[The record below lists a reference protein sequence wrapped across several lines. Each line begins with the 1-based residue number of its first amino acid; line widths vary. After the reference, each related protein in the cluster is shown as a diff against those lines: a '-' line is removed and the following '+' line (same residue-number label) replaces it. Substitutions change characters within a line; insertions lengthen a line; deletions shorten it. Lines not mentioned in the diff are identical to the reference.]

1 MTAAQDKPGER
12 DISGKLDILQASLLV
27 QDGQFAEAEQILLRN
42 GFPPRSVAEL
52 DLLAR
57 IEVQKG
63 DDEQARNLWMMALKI
78 DPDFS
83 PAREALAVLASP
95 WRLRQGAIRVGRIVA
110 YGLVG
115 ALAFFGLWRLGIYQ
129 TPVEMPNAIEP
140 VVADPA
146 MPENQNMLES
156 LRQLPAASVNFTVIP
171 PFPIFAEGASWG
183 GGGAAWTAELAQLL
197 SEASSNFFIRV
208 VVRATSREVASMPDI
223 MDRRIDA
230 LQSVLA
236 SNKVPIRTWWATGI
250 SRRDEEGRTP
260 YFVLV
265 RKN

>member
-1 MTAAQDKPGER
+1 MTPAQDKPGEQ

-27 QDGQFAEAEQILLRN
+27 QDGQYAEAEQIILRG
-42 GFPPRSVAEL
+42 GFPPRSIAEL

-78 DPDFS
+78 DPEFS
-83 PAREALAVLASP
+83 PAREALEVLASP
-95 WRLRQGAIRVGRIVA
+95 WRLWRVAVRIGRILV

-115 ALAFFGLWRLGIYQ
+115 VLAFFGLWRLGIDQ
-129 TPVEMPNAIEP
+129 TPDENSNVIGP
-140 VVADPA
+140 VVSEPA
-146 MPENQNMLES
+146 MPDSHNMLES
-156 LRQLPAASVNFTVIP
+156 LQQLPAASVNFTVIP
-171 PFPIFAEGASWG
+171 PSPIFADGASWG
-183 GGGAAWTAELAQLL
+183 IGGADWMAEVAPLL

-208 VVRATSREVASMPDI
+208 VVRATSKEVASMPDV
-223 MDRRIDA
+223 MERRIDV

-236 SNKVPIRTWWATGI
+236 SNMVPVRTWWATGI
-250 SRRDEEGRTP
+250 SRRVEDGRTP

>member
-1 MTAAQDKPGER
+1 MIAAQDKPGEQG
-12 DISGKLDILQASLLV
+12 ITGKLDILQASLLV
-27 QDGQFAEAEQILLRN
+27 HDGHYAEAEQILLRG

-63 DDEQARNLWMMALKI
+63 DDEQARNLWMMALKM
-78 DPDFS
+78 DPGFS
-83 PAREALAVLASP
+83 PATEALEVLASP
-95 WRLRQGAIRVGRIVA
+95 WRLWSFAVRIGRILV

-115 ALAFFGLWRLGIYQ
+115 VLAFFGLWRLGIDQ
-129 TPVEMPNAIEP
+129 TPDENSTVIGP
-140 VVADPA
+140 VVSEPA
-146 MPENQNMLES
+146 MPSSPNMLEQ
-156 LRQLPAASVNFTVIP
+156 LQQLPAASVSFTVFP
-171 PFPIFAEGASWG
+171 PSPIFADGASWEI
-183 GGGAAWTAELAQLL
+183 GGANWMAEVAPLL
-197 SEASSNFFIRV
+197 SEASSNFFIRA
-208 VVRATSREVASMPDI
+208 VVRATSKEVASMPDV
-223 MDRRIDA
+223 MERRIDA
-230 LQSVLA
+230 LQSVLV

>member
-1 MTAAQDKPGER
+1 MTAAQDKPDEQ
-12 DISGKLDILQASLLV
+12 DISEKLDILQASLLV
-27 QDGQFAEAEQILLRN
+27 QDGQYAEAEQILLRG

-63 DDEQARNLWMMALKI
+63 DDEQARNLWMMALKM
-78 DPDFS
+78 DPEYS
-83 PAREALAVLASP
+83 PAREALEVLASP
-95 WRLRQGAIRVGRIVA
+95 WRLRRLAARVGRIIA

-115 ALAFFGLWRLGIYQ
+115 ALAFFGIWQLGFDHKSDDISN
-129 TPVEMPNAIEP
+129 VIGP

-146 MPENQNMLES
+146 MPESRNMLEC
-156 LRQLPAASVNFTVIP
+156 LQQLPAASVSFTVIP
-171 PFPIFAEGASWG
+171 PFPIFADGASWG
-183 GGGAAWTAELAQLL
+183 IGGADWMAEVAPLL

-208 VVRATSREVASMPDI
+208 VVRATSQEVASMPDI
-223 MDRRIDA
+223 MERRIDA

-236 SNKVPIRTWWATGI
+236 ANKVPIRAWWATGV